1 ERRRADQRRRNADRY
16 ARLRSGSARTARQEF
31 HEDRVPRAGG
41 YLRVMTGTKRSKIK
55 KNDQVAVIAGR
66 DKGKRGRVLEVAPA
80 TGKIKVEGVGVIK
93 RHQKANP
100 QSNRGGGI
108 IEKEAFINISNVQ
121 LIDPQSGKP
130 TRVKYLVESDG
141 TKIRVAAASGHSL
154 EK

>member
-1 ERRRADQRRRNADRY
+1 
-16 ARLRSGSARTARQEF
+16 
-31 HEDRVPRAGG
+31 
-41 YLRVMTGTKRSKIK
+41 MTGTKRSKIK

-93 RHQKANP
+93 RHQRANP

-108 IEKEAFINISNVQ
+108 IEKEAFISISNVQ

-130 TRVKYLVESDG
+130 TRVKYLMESDG
-141 TKIRVAAASGHSL
+141 TKTRVAATSGHSL

>member
-1 ERRRADQRRRNADRY
+1 MA
-16 ARLRSGSARTARQEF
+16 
-31 HEDRVPRAGG
+31 
-41 YLRVMTGTKRSKIK
+41 GTKRSKIK
-55 KNDQVAVIAGR
+55 KNDQVVIIAGR

-80 TGKIKVEGVGVIK
+80 NGRIKVEGVGVIK
-93 RHQKANP
+93 RHQRANP

-130 TRVKYLVESDG
+130 TRIKYQIEGDG
-141 TKIRVAAASGHSL
+141 SKIRVAASSGQSL

>member
-1 ERRRADQRRRNADRY
+1 M
-16 ARLRSGSARTARQEF
+16 
-31 HEDRVPRAGG
+31 AGK
-41 YLRVMTGTKRSKIK
+41 KRSKIK
-55 KNDQVAVIAGR
+55 KNDQVVIIAGR
-66 DKGKRGRVLEVAPA
+66 DKGKRGRVLEVAPV
-80 TGKIKVEGVGVIK
+80 TGKIKVEGVGIIK

-141 TKIRVAAASGHSL
+141 SKTRVAAASGHSL